1 MEWDWKK
8 SAKKGVRAA
17 VAAAALYAAGKGF
30 ELTAEQQTL
39 MVGAGVSAFI
49 SLADTLKRKWPRWCS
64 WL

>member
-8 SAKKGVRAA
+8 SVKKGVRAA

-30 ELTAEQQTL
+30 ELTAEQQSVLITAG
-39 MVGAGVSAFI
+39 VGAFV
-49 SLADTLKRKWPRWCS
+49 SLANTLKQKWPRWFW